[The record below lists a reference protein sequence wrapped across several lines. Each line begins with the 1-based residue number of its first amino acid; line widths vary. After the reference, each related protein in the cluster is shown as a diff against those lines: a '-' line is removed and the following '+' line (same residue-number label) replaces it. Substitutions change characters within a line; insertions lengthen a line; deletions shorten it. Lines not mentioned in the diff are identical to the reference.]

1 MRTSIDYARDYL
13 DVEKTSVNGK
23 RPFASLADVIR
34 AAQVEAYAEGKQD
47 GMSKFLEIASTRVT
61 RRLPGVAAAASAAA
75 RPAAPEPTTST
86 STWAKR
92 WS

>member
-61 RRLPGVAAAASAAA
+61 RHVS
-75 RPAAPEPTTST
+75 PEMLTEDPHDNMVFSLRAQHQT
-86 STWAKR
+86 
-92 WS
+92 